1 MYKGDSISIVMHKQ
15 RPSFNHILGRNEIDK
30 DIKEQIL
37 AFEKYSDASNNKKGI
52 YVHGCPGS
60 GKTFFI
66 ERLLKEIDYDVIK
79 YNASDVRNKNLIESL
94 TSDHL
99 ANVNVLDMMRKK
111 KRHLAIIMDEID
123 GMNSGDK
130 GGITSLIKL
139 IRQKKTKKQQSE
151 HRSNIPIICIGN
163 VLSDKKTKELMKV
176 CNVFEISKPTNSQI
190 SKCLDMILP
199 EFGAFSDTM
208 KRIALDYIQGDLRK
222 LYFLTDLYSKNKQ
235 IVDEVSF
242 VKIFQ
247 IKNYNDD
254 VKQITKQMF
263 NTDIPFSKFGDIMN
277 ETERT
282 TVSLLW
288 HENVVDLFGNKYS
301 HLPIY
306 CKLLKNICFADYID
320 RITFRYQ
327 IWQFNE
333 MSYIMKLMCNNR
345 ILHAQPALVKK
356 GKTGDI
362 RFTKVLTKY
371 SSEYSNNNFISLL
384 CQKLGLD
391 KKDMLCFFQ
400 EFRYFYPDMTSS
412 ENLSKLEKYLDGYD
426 ICRLEIKR
434 IYRYLDKSITTEP
447 AIVQLE

>member
-1 MYKGDSISIVMHKQ
+1 
-15 RPSFNHILGRNEIDK
+15 
-30 DIKEQIL
+30 
-37 AFEKYSDASNNKKGI
+37 
-52 YVHGCPGS
+52 
-60 GKTFFI
+60 
-66 ERLLKEIDYDVIK
+66 
-79 YNASDVRNKNLIESL
+79 
-94 TSDHL
+94 
-99 ANVNVLDMMRKK
+99 
-111 KRHLAIIMDEID
+111 
-123 GMNSGDK
+123 
-130 GGITSLIKL
+130 
-139 IRQKKTKKQQSE
+139 
-151 HRSNIPIICIGN
+151 
-163 VLSDKKTKELMKV
+163 
-176 CNVFEISKPTNSQI
+176 
-190 SKCLDMILP
+190 
-199 EFGAFSDTM
+199 
-208 KRIALDYIQGDLRK
+208 
-222 LYFLTDLYSKNKQ
+222 
-235 IVDEVSF
+235 
-242 VKIFQ
+242 
-247 IKNYNDD
+247 
-254 VKQITKQMF
+254 
-263 NTDIPFSKFGDIMN
+263 MN

-400 EFRYFYPDMTSS
+400 EFRYFYHDMTSS
-412 ENLSKLEKYLDGYD
+412 ENLNKLEKYLDGYD

-434 IYRYLDKSITTEP
+434 IYRYLDKSITAEPVIIQTE
-447 AIVQLE
+447 